1 VTTGSMEVLV
11 GRYVV
16 GPAIAR
22 GGQATVY
29 RARHATLPR
38 EVALKVFHEHV
49 WADPG
54 FRARFRRECEALA
67 ALEHPNIIPVHDA
80 GEARGRGYLAMR
92 LARGGSLADRLAAGP
107 VAPREA
113 VRLLRQIASAL
124 DAAHARGRLHRDLK
138 PGNVLLEPDG
148 HAWLADFG
156 VARTLDATPATEE
169 GWLVGTPA
177 YLAPEVIEGHAA
189 TPAADRYGLA
199 CLAYET
205 LTGAPPFRGERVEA
219 VLYAHVNTAPQR
231 ASARRP
237 DLPRSLDAALA
248 RGLSKRPAGRPG
260 SASALVEGLAAALD
274 VAPRRHRARR
284 RGRLRG
290 AGPRGALLAGLALL
304 AVAGG
309 GVLWGAT
316 RDHSETP
323 TRAPAA
329 HVRQAP
335 PAAPP
340 PPGPDGAPLAGGPA
354 SAADLP
360 GLPADTLASA
370 GNAAGARIV
379 AIAPEAGSPE
389 VLLAQVRE
397 ALESRG
403 FGPLPLV
410 GRDGLLAIVEA
421 RSVDLV
427 GRLDGWALL
436 VVGGDGT
443 ERAVIV
449 HGPTAD
455 VETYVLALAAARPGA
470 VRAP

>member
-38 EVALKVFHEHV
+38 EVALKIFHEHV

-92 LARGGSLADRLAAGP
+92 LARGGSLADRLTAGP
-107 VAPREA
+107 LAPRDA
-113 VRLLRQIASAL
+113 LRLLRQIAAAL

-205 LTGAPPFRGERVEA
+205 LTGAPPFGGERVEA
-219 VLYAHVNTAPQR
+219 VLYAHVNAAPQR

-237 DLPRSLDAALA
+237 ELPRSLDAALA
-248 RGLSKRPAGRPG
+248 RGLAKRPASRPRT
-260 SASALVEGLAAALD
+260 AAALVEGLAAALD

-284 RGRLRG
+284 TGRLRG

-304 AVAGG
+304 ILAGG
-309 GVLWGAT
+309 GLVWGAT
-316 RDHSETP
+316 RHHSATH
-323 TRAPAA
+323 AA
-329 HVRQAP
+329 SSAADVRRS
-335 PAAPP
+335 AAPP
-340 PPGPDGAPLAGGPA
+340 PAPDGSPLAGGPA

-360 GLPADTLASA
+360 GLPGDTPASA

-389 VLLAQVRE
+389 ALLARARAEIE
-397 ALESRG
+397 ARG
-403 FGPLPLV
+403 FGPVPLV
-410 GRDGLLAIVEA
+410 GEGGLLAILEA
-421 RSVDLV
+421 RSMDVIGLME
-427 GRLDGWALL
+427 GWALL
-436 VVGGDGT
+436 IVGGDGG
-443 ERAVIV
+443 ERALIV

-455 VETYVLALAAARPGA
+455 VERYVLALAAARPGA
-470 VRAP
+470 VRGP